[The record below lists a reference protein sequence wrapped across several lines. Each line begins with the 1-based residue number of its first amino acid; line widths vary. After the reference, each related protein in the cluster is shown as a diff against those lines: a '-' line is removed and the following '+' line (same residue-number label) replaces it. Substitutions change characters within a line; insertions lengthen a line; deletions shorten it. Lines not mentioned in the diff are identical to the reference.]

1 MHLWVIAL
9 HHMGTLPPP
18 LAEAGLMP
26 PLAFDG
32 GGCLEVDAGGAPA
45 VPGGCAAAVEGFF
58 AALGVEGVPGR
69 CAPPTDGIGC
79 G

>member
-1 MHLWVIAL
+1 MASLAL
-9 HHMGTLPPP
+9 VGGP
-18 LAEAGLMP
+18 LEADAE
-26 PLAFDG
+26 
-32 GGCLEVDAGGAPA
+32 GAPA
-45 VPGGCAAAVEGFF
+45 VPCECAAVEGFF

>member
-1 MHLWVIAL
+1 
-9 HHMGTLPPP
+9 
-18 LAEAGLMP
+18 MP

-32 GGCLEVDAGGAPA
+32 GGCLEADAEGAPA
-45 VPGGCAAAVEGFF
+45 VPGECAAAVEGFF